1 MKATPQTAS
10 RQLPMRTLPA
20 RRGSKL
26 EQPAAAGRVICRTTP
41 TGGNVAMT
49 EPATFAIPAGPAVQL
64 KVEAPAGEL
73 DHGR

>member
-26 EQPAAAGRVICRTTP
+26 EQPAAVGRVICRTTQRE
-41 TGGNVAMT
+41 AML
-49 EPATFAIPAGPAVQL
+49 P
-64 KVEAPAGEL
+64 
-73 DHGR
+73 